1 MGVGAALVVVA
12 LLILIGFG
20 YCATRLVP
28 GGVLGRSTTTIT
40 HDVVVQQ
47 IRAVAK
53 LVSSEATVRD
63 VIVYENT
70 WYGSTKRSL
79 VVVTGR
85 LLAGI
90 DLRDSPDVSI
100 DHLARH
106 ITIRIPPARLIA
118 VEIRDMQTY
127 DERGGLWNPF
137 TREDRDAIQRQAR
150 ADFDVVLNVRASLR
164 VQVRDQ
170 RVADPPREA
179 GRLTRVEMDRHDV
192 EPARTFSKTLA
203 HEVVERERRDS
214 APLQCGDRLYC
225 GAERT
230 AMARLHFHEHDRP
243 AVARDDV
250 QFSTAL
256 AVPPRED
263 CVPAALQFPARE
275 IFACFSKRHT
285 MARHRRNG

>member
-1 MGVGAALVVVA
+1 MPRRFFGVGAALAIVA
-12 LLILIGFG
+12 LLILIAFG
-20 YCATRLVP
+20 YCASRLTP
-28 GGVLGRSTTTIT
+28 GSLFGRSDSTTIT

-90 DLRDSPDVSI
+90 DLHDNPDVAI
-100 DHLARH
+100 DHANRVIRL
-106 ITIRIPPARLIA
+106 RIPPAKLIA

-150 ADFDVVLNVRASLR
+150 AQLLAAGSQLELLR
-164 VQVRDQ
+164 H
-170 RVADPPREA
+170 ANESA
-179 GRLTRVEMDRHDV
+179 LEMLRML
-192 EPARTFSKTLA
+192 LA
-203 HEVVERERRDS
+203 KDGYSVDAAIR
-214 APLQCGDRLYC
+214 
-225 GAERT
+225 GA
-230 AMARLHFHEHDRP
+230 
-243 AVARDDV
+243 
-250 QFSTAL
+250 
-256 AVPPRED
+256 
-263 CVPAALQFPARE
+263 
-275 IFACFSKRHT
+275 
-285 MARHRRNG
+285 

>member
-106 ITIRIPPARLIA
+106 ITIRIPPAKLIA

-150 ADFDVVLNVRASLR
+150 AQLTAAGTQLDLLRHANESAVELLRMLLAKDGYTVDVAIR
-164 VQVRDQ
+164 Q
-170 RVADPPREA
+170 
-179 GRLTRVEMDRHDV
+179 
-192 EPARTFSKTLA
+192 
-203 HEVVERERRDS
+203 
-214 APLQCGDRLYC
+214 
-225 GAERT
+225 
-230 AMARLHFHEHDRP
+230 
-243 AVARDDV
+243 
-250 QFSTAL
+250 
-256 AVPPRED
+256 
-263 CVPAALQFPARE
+263 PAAP
-275 IFACFSKRHT
+275 
-285 MARHRRNG
+285 G